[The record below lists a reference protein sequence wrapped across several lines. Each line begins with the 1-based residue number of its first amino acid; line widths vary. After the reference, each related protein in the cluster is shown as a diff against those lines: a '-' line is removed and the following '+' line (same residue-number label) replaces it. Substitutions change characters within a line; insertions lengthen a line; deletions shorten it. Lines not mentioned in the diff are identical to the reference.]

1 MAGSAAPHQ
10 TPLMQPRLRLVDDL
24 EHLRE
29 GRTVGTPDLP
39 VETDLGGPARVYGSR
54 NPRPLL
60 ALAALAM
67 GSSAPLASPSAA
79 PVAALLGRLHTTT
92 CGSKKRS
99 WASRSSRGAWRTSR
113 CGLSF
118 LKARAMSIL

>member
-29 GRTVGTPDLP
+29 G
-39 VETDLGGPARVYGSR
+39 GPSVLHTSPSR
-54 NPRPLL
+54 QTSAGRLVSMGAITHAPLL

-99 WASRSSRGAWRTSR
+99 CASRSSRGAWCTSR

-118 LKARAMSIL
+118 LKA